1 MMSLVV
7 LKTLDTTV
15 NYSKFV
21 SIRTYLV
28 TSNGELLIV
37 GLYNIFGN
45 GSLRVTYF
53 SKKEVISRSNIKRL
67 QA

>member
-45 GSLRVTYF
+45 GSLRITYF
-53 SKKEVISRSNIKRL
+53 SKKEVISRSNIKIL